1 MTTPVLQPSIV
12 LPELGTPTVPAMENG
27 RLIDGD
33 LLNLPPGANG
43 IPPRNPVRMPQQPQS
58 LQPVQPAAMPETLP
72 PQPTMPRQNMQ

>member
-1 MTTPVLQPSIV
+1 M

-43 IPPRNPVRMPQQPQS
+43 IPPRNPLQPQPQQQQQPQS